1 VRQTLPIF
9 ALNTVLY
16 PGGMLPLKIFEQRYL
31 EMTKACLRDASA
43 FGVCR
48 IREGFEVGAPA
59 VPDAVGC
66 TALITEWEMPHLG
79 MFVLRSRG
87 QQAFRILER
96 STQADGLIRAEVE
109 FLEDAA
115 GEVQD
120 EALSLCRRVLEQIV
134 GRLGTDYFF
143 LPLQYDDPRWV
154 SYRLAE
160 VLPLPMEEKQAL
172 LETRSDAGRLA
183 HLQALLRR
191 VA

>member
-48 IREGFEVGAPA
+48 IREGFEVGTPA

-66 TALITEWEMPHLG
+66 TALITDWEMPHLG

-87 QQAFRILER
+87 QQPFRILDR
-96 STQADGLIRAEVE
+96 STLADGLIRAEVE

-160 VLPLPMEEKQAL
+160 VLPLPMDEKQAL
-172 LETRSDAGRLA
+172 LEARSDGDRLA
-183 HLQALLRR
+183 RLQAMLRR